1 MVTIILALCIPVTA
15 IVTGFLTF
23 KALQLGLRW
32 NIELK
37 KEQTPTL
44 EVNPIKPIIEA
55 KKEKEV
61 FEQEKQTNSIL
72 HEWLNGEES
81 R

>member
-32 NIELK
+32 NIEVK
-37 KEQTPTL
+37 KEQAPTL

-55 KKEKEV
+55 KQEKEAIK
-61 FEQEKQTNSIL
+61 QEKETNSIL
-72 HEWLNGEES
+72 HEWLNGE
-81 R
+81 